1 MKNETTPLVGDDDKP
16 TNDPLRNLY
25 DFVFGDP
32 EDVFTMPIEQ
42 VNEELREA
50 GIDPDEIQRRV
61 RDRLAELGV
70 HLPEP
75 STGRSTSRREG
86 NKLAKGD
93 TRFEDWP

>member
-1 MKNETTPLVGDDDKP
+1 MTDKP

-25 DFVFGDP
+25 DFAFSDP
-32 EDVFTMPIEQ
+32 EDAFTMPIEQ
-42 VNEELREA
+42 VNEELREM
-50 GIDPDEIQRRV
+50 GIDPDEVQRRV

-75 STGRSTSRREG
+75 STGRSTHRREA